1 MGKSRKLAALLD
13 ASGNVDLPDNGK
25 LLLGAG
31 DDLEIYHDGSNS
43 YIKDAG
49 TGDLYLQGSDQVRI
63 IGASETMA
71 IFDQDGGARLF
82 HNNVQKF
89 TTTATGVDIT
99 GGVKADGLVVDG
111 NPVIKGLS
119 PQLFLQTGNG
129 NYNFQIAAQ
138 ESVNNAFEISSGGTD
153 ITAPN
158 NTYTKRVV
166 VQNNGDISFYE
177 DTGTTAKFFWSSASE
192 RLSLTGSD
200 YQFNI
205 KQGSNQ
211 PWYLRGI
218 SNGKFAL
225 HLNGTG
231 DVLTANTSG
240 NVLVGTTTD
249 YNMKHVIAGVGSAT
263 TTGTGSYAVASIYDT
278 SSQAAGKGGGL
289 AFQGNDGVNTGI
301 TYATIN
307 GAKENSTSGNYA
319 SYLGFSTRVNSGVVT
334 ERMRIDSSGNVGIGV
349 IPKAWHSEWDV
360 LDIGMGG
367 SLASNATG
375 TSTRTFVTD
384 NAYNAGGS
392 HSTTWK
398 RKIAE
403 KTSQH
408 EQIDGKHVFR
418 VAATGAANS
427 AITWTDAVTIDNSG
441 NVIAKGT
448 LSGSNGT
455 TGEIQLGKG
464 TVLTTG
470 AGTYDTSVRWNG
482 SNGNLLFSQG
492 AVEKMRITNT
502 GLNVT
507 GKVGIGTSSINGLLQ
522 IGDASAEGTQAA
534 PALQI
539 GGNTAYRLGMY
550 TTNEGAYIE
559 NKNGDDGINF
569 IVKTAGKAMKLSAT
583 GKLAV
588 GNTAS
593 ATGTTFNVRGN
604 GSTAHLSLFEG
615 TTAGDVA
622 HASIYI
628 VKKDTNSTSAQSYI
642 AFVNGGAAS
651 GEVTGNGASQ
661 AAFSAWSDSRLKEN
675 VVTLPSQLDNIMALR
690 PVEFDYK
697 DGSGHQIGFI
707 AQELKEVYPCCVSE
721 SADTGML
728 KVGGWNKTEA
738 RLVKAM
744 QEQQVLIELLT
755 ARITVLEEV

>member
-1 MGKSRKLAALLD
+1 
-13 ASGNVDLPDNGK
+13 
-25 LLLGAG
+25 
-31 DDLEIYHDGSNS
+31 
-43 YIKDAG
+43 
-49 TGDLYLQGSDQVRI
+49 VRI

-231 DVLTANTSG
+231 DVLTADTSG
-240 NVLVGTTTD
+240 NV
-249 YNMKHVIAGVGSAT
+249 
-263 TTGTGSYAVASIYDT
+263 
-278 SSQAAGKGGGL
+278 GL
-289 AFQGNDGVNTGI
+289 
-301 TYATIN
+301 
-307 GAKENSTSGNYA
+307 
-319 SYLGFSTRVNSGVVT
+319 
-334 ERMRIDSSGNVGIGV
+334 GV